1 MQNSFIKDFVADSE
15 VYLKPK
21 RLNFA
26 EAVKETLNELPYN
39 VSITENGAI
48 GYKSSGRA
56 LVDINYMT
64 SSLRS
69 KIDKELIDMFKAAYY
84 ENPMYTWKWLF
95 FLRDIRGGMGERDT
109 FRRII
114 KYMANFRPH
123 EMALFIPYIAEYG
136 RYDDT
141 WVLLD
146 TQLNSI
152 VIKMINTQ
160 LQEDIKNYTE
170 DKPIS
175 LLAKWL
181 PKRNAESH
189 ISRHYARLIIEGLKL
204 DDKTYNRMLVKLRK
218 KLNLVET
225 YMCTNQWSAIDYNS
239 VPSKANL
246 LYRNAFLK
254 HDPERRQQYLEDLS
268 SGKEG
273 VKINAST
280 NFPHD
285 IVHQYIN
292 EKTCGWSGGYRLKNY
307 DVTLEQLWKNQKD
320 TVQSAENIM
329 VIQDGS
335 ASMYSPIDR
344 NSSVQAEEVA
354 TALSIYFAERCS
366 GQFNNKFMTFGNRPR
381 FVDISNC
388 KNLKEK
394 IQLTLKNTD
403 CSNTNI
409 ERVFQL
415 LLDTAVKNNMKQSDL
430 PKTLLMISD
439 MEFDCM
445 VSGRTD
451 KAMFE
456 EFAEKFE
463 KYGYELPKLVFWN
476 ICSRTGTIPVRKNK
490 NGVALVSGYS
500 VNIMNMV
507 LSNELDPYKCLLKQ
521 LDVERYQVIE
531 DKFKELEG
539 KSK

>member
-1 MQNSFIKDFVADSE
+1 MQNNFIKDFVADGE
-15 VYLKPK
+15 LYLKPK
-21 RLNFA
+21 GLNFA

-48 GYKSSGRA
+48 GYKSSGHA

-64 SSLRS
+64 SSLR
-69 KIDKELIDMFKAAYY
+69 KKTDKELINLFQAAYY
-84 ENPMYTWKWLF
+84 ESPMYAWKWLF

-109 FRRII
+109 FHRII
-114 KYMANFRPH
+114 KYMADFRPH
-123 EMALFIPYIAEYG
+123 EMTLFIPYIAEYG

-152 VIKMINTQ
+152 VIKMINAQ

-189 ISRHYARLIIEGLKL
+189 ISRHYARLIIEGLEL

-225 YMCTNQWSAIDYNS
+225 FMCANQWSAIDYNS

-254 HDPERRQQYLEDLS
+254 HDPERRQQYLEDLAN
-268 SGKEG
+268 GKEG

-285 IVHQYIN
+285 IVHQYV
-292 EKTCGWSGGYRLKNY
+292 TVDRYGWSYKLKKY
-307 DVTLEQLWKNQKD
+307 DETLEQLWKNQKD
-320 TVQSAENIM
+320 TIQSAENIM

-335 ASMYSPIDR
+335 GSMYQPIDR

-388 KNLKEK
+388 QNLKEK
-394 IQLTLKNTD
+394 IQITLKNTD

-430 PKTLLMISD
+430 PNTLLMISD

-445 VSGRTD
+445 TSGRKD
-451 KAMFE
+451 KAMFDD
-456 EFAEKFE
+456 FAKEYE
-463 KYGYELPKLVFWN
+463 RYGYKLPRLVFWN
-476 ICSRTGTIPVRKNK
+476 ICSRTGTIPVRENA

-507 LSNELDPYKCLLKQ
+507 LSNELDLYKCLLKQ
-521 LDVERYQVIE
+521 LNTERYQIIE
-531 DKFKELEG
+531 DRFKELEG

>member
-1 MQNSFIKDFVADSE
+1 MENSFIQDFVEDNPVSIKQKKLDFMDAIE
-15 VYLKPK
+15 QK
-21 RLNFA
+21 LND
-26 EAVKETLNELPYN
+26 LPYN

-48 GYKSSGRA
+48 GYRTTGSA

-64 SSLRS
+64 SSLR
-69 KIDKELIDMFKAAYY
+69 KKKDNELFDMFQAAYY
-84 ENPMYTWKWLF
+84 ENPIFAWKWLF

-109 FRRII
+109 FKRII
-114 KYMANFRPH
+114 KYMADFRPK
-123 EMALFIPYIAEYG
+123 ETATLIPYIAEYG

-146 TQLNSI
+146 TPLKD
-152 VIKMINTQ
+152 VVVKMINAQ
-160 LQEDIKNYTE
+160 LQMDIKNYKE
-170 DKPIS
+170 NKPIS

-181 PKRNAESH
+181 PKRNAESY
-189 ISRHYARLIIEGLKL
+189 ISRHFAKIIVAGLKI
-204 DDKTYNRMLVKLRK
+204 DDKTYNKMLVKLRK

-225 YMCTNQWSAIDYNS
+225 YMCDNQWSAIDYNS

-246 LYRNAFLK
+246 LYRKAFLK
-254 HDPERRQQYLEDLS
+254 HDSERRTQFLEDLKN
-268 SGKEG
+268 GKEG

-285 IVHQYIN
+285 IVH
-292 EKTCGWSGGYRLKNY
+292 GYTRGFYNMSPY
-307 DVTLEQLWKNQKD
+307 DETLEQLWKNQKD

-335 ASMYSPIDR
+335 GSMYQRVSE
-344 NSSVQAEEVA
+344 NSTILAEEVA
-354 TALSIYFAERCS
+354 TALAIYFAERSS
-366 GQFNNKFMTFGNRPR
+366 GQFYNKFMTFGARPR
-381 FVDISNC
+381 IVDISNC
-388 KNLKEK
+388 QNLREK

-409 ERVFQL
+409 EAVFRL
-415 LLDTAVKNNMKQSDL
+415 LLTTAVKNNMKQSDL

-439 MEFDCM
+439 MEFDYN

-451 KAMFE
+451 KAMFDD
-456 EFAEKFE
+456 FALEYE
-463 KYGYELPKLVFWN
+463 KYGYELPRLVFWN
-476 ICSRTGTIPVRKNK
+476 ICSRTGTIPIKENK

-507 LSNELDPYKCLLKQ
+507 LSNELNPLTCLLKQ
-521 LDVERYQVIE
+521 LNTERYQIIE
-531 DKFKELEG
+531 DKLKELEEKG
-539 KSK
+539 K

>member
-21 RLNFA
+21 RLNFT

-69 KIDKELIDMFKAAYY
+69 KTDKELIDIFKAAYY
-84 ENPMYTWKWLF
+84 ENPMYAWKWLF
-95 FLRDIRGGMGERDT
+95 FLRDIRGGTGERDT

-152 VIKMINTQ
+152 VIKMINAQ
-160 LQEDIKNYTE
+160 LQEDIKNYNE

-225 YMCTNQWSAIDYNS
+225 YMCANQWSAIDYNS

-254 HDPERRQQYLEDLS
+254 HDPERRQQYLEDLAN
-268 SGKEG
+268 GKEG

-285 IVHQYIN
+285 IVHQYV
-292 EKTCGWSGGYRLKNY
+292 TVDGYGWSYKLKKY
-307 DVTLEQLWKNQKD
+307 DETLEQLWKNQKD
-320 TVQSAENIM
+320 TIQSAENIM

-335 ASMYSPIDR
+335 GSMYQPIDR

-388 KNLKEK
+388 QNLKEK
-394 IQLTLKNTD
+394 IQITLKNTD

-439 MEFDCM
+439 MEFDRM

>member
-1 MQNSFIKDFVADSE
+1 MQNNFIKDFVADGE
-15 VYLKPK
+15 LYLKPK
-21 RLNFA
+21 GLNFA

-48 GYKSSGRA
+48 GYKSSGHA

-64 SSLRS
+64 SSLR
-69 KIDKELIDMFKAAYY
+69 KKTDKELINLFQAAYY
-84 ENPMYTWKWLF
+84 ENPMYAWKWLF
-95 FLRDIRGGMGERDT
+95 FLRDIRGGMGERYT
-109 FRRII
+109 FHRII
-114 KYMANFRPH
+114 KYMADFRPH

-152 VIKMINTQ
+152 VIKMINAQ

-189 ISRHYARLIIEGLKL
+189 ISRHYARLIIEGLEL

-225 YMCTNQWSAIDYNS
+225 FMCANQWSAIDYNS

-254 HDPERRQQYLEDLS
+254 HDPERRQQYLEDLAN
-268 SGKEG
+268 GKEG

-285 IVHQYIN
+285 IVHQYV
-292 EKTCGWSGGYRLKNY
+292 TVDGYGWSYKLKKY
-307 DVTLEQLWKNQKD
+307 DETLEQLWKNQKD
-320 TVQSAENIM
+320 TIQSAENIM

-335 ASMYSPIDR
+335 GSMYRPIDR
-344 NSSVQAEEVA
+344 NSSAQAEEVA

-366 GQFNNKFMTFGNRPR
+366 GQFNNKFMTFGNIPR

-388 KNLKEK
+388 QNLKEK
-394 IQLTLKNTD
+394 IQITLTNTD

-430 PKTLLMISD
+430 PNTLLMISD

-445 VSGRTD
+445 TSGRTD
-451 KAMFE
+451 KAMFDD
-456 EFAEKFE
+456 FAKEYE
-463 KYGYELPKLVFWN
+463 RYGYKLPRLVFWN
-476 ICSRTGTIPVRKNK
+476 ICSRTGTIPIRENA

-521 LDVERYQVIE
+521 LNTERYQIIE
-531 DKFKELEG
+531 DRFKELEG

>member
-1 MQNSFIKDFVADSE
+1 MQNNFIKDFVADGE
-15 VYLKPK
+15 LYLKPK
-21 RLNFA
+21 GLNFA

-48 GYKSSGRA
+48 GYKSSGHA

-64 SSLRS
+64 SSLR
-69 KIDKELIDMFKAAYY
+69 KKTDKELINLFQAAYY
-84 ENPMYTWKWLF
+84 ENPMYAWKWLF

-109 FRRII
+109 FHRII
-114 KYMANFRPH
+114 KYMADFRPH
-123 EMALFIPYIAEYG
+123 EMTLFIPYIAEYG

-152 VIKMINTQ
+152 VIKMINAQ

-189 ISRHYARLIIEGLKL
+189 ISRHYARLIIEGLEL

-225 YMCTNQWSAIDYNS
+225 FMCANQWSAIDYNS

-254 HDPERRQQYLEDLS
+254 HDPERRQQYLEDLAN
-268 SGKEG
+268 GKEG

-285 IVHQYIN
+285 IVHQYV
-292 EKTCGWSGGYRLKNY
+292 TVDGYGWSYKLKKY
-307 DVTLEQLWKNQKD
+307 DETLEQLWKNQKD
-320 TVQSAENIM
+320 TIQSAENIM

-335 ASMYSPIDR
+335 GSMYQPIDR
-344 NSSVQAEEVA
+344 TSSVQAEEVA
-354 TALSIYFAERCS
+354 IALSIYFAERCS
-366 GQFNNKFMTFGNRPR
+366 GQFNNKFMTFGNIPR

-388 KNLKEK
+388 QNLKEK
-394 IQLTLKNTD
+394 IQITLTNTD

-430 PKTLLMISD
+430 PNTLLMISD

-445 VSGRTD
+445 TSGRTD
-451 KAMFE
+451 KAMFDD
-456 EFAEKFE
+456 FAKEYE
-463 KYGYELPKLVFWN
+463 RYGYKLPRLVFWN
-476 ICSRTGTIPVRKNK
+476 ICSRTGTIPIRENA

-521 LDVERYQVIE
+521 LNTERYQIIE
-531 DKFKELEG
+531 DRFKELEG

>member
-1 MQNSFIKDFVADSE
+1 MQNNFIKDFVADGE
-15 VYLKPK
+15 LYLKPK
-21 RLNFA
+21 GLNFA

-64 SSLRS
+64 SSLR
-69 KIDKELIDMFKAAYY
+69 KKTDKELINLFQAAYY

-95 FLRDIRGGMGERDT
+95 FLRDIRGGMGERYT

-114 KYMANFRPH
+114 KYMADFRPH

-152 VIKMINTQ
+152 VIKMINAQ

-189 ISRHYARLIIEGLKL
+189 ISRHYARLIIEGLEL

-225 YMCTNQWSAIDYNS
+225 FMCANQWSAIDYNS

-254 HDPERRQQYLEDLS
+254 HDPERRQQYLEDLAN
-268 SGKEG
+268 GKEG

-285 IVHQYIN
+285 IVHQYV
-292 EKTCGWSGGYRLKNY
+292 TVDGYGWSYKLKKY
-307 DVTLEQLWKNQKD
+307 DETLEQLWKNQKD
-320 TVQSAENIM
+320 TIQSAENIM

-335 ASMYSPIDR
+335 GSMYQPIDR

-388 KNLKEK
+388 QNLKEK
-394 IQLTLKNTD
+394 IQITLKNTD

-430 PKTLLMISD
+430 PNTLLMISD

-445 VSGRTD
+445 TSGRTD
-451 KAMFE
+451 KAMFD
-456 EFAEKFE
+456 EFAKEYE
-463 KYGYELPKLVFWN
+463 RYGYKLPRLVFWN
-476 ICSRTGTIPVRKNK
+476 ICSRTGTIPIRENA

-521 LDVERYQVIE
+521 LNTERYQIIE
-531 DKFKELEG
+531 DRFKELEG

>member
-1 MQNSFIKDFVADSE
+1 MKNSFIQDFVEDNPISVKTE
-15 VYLKPK
+15 K
-21 RLNFA
+21 LNFMDA
-26 EAVKETLNELPYN
+26 IEQKLNDLPYN
-39 VSITENGAI
+39 VSVTENGAI
-48 GYKSSGRA
+48 GYRTTGSA

-64 SSLRS
+64 SSLR
-69 KIDKELIDMFKAAYY
+69 KKKDNELFDMFQAAYY
-84 ENPMYTWKWLF
+84 ENPIFAWKWLF

-109 FRRII
+109 FKRII
-114 KYMANFRPH
+114 KHMADFRPK
-123 EMALFIPYIAEYG
+123 ETAILIPYIAEYG

-146 TQLNSI
+146 TPLKDV
-152 VIKMINTQ
+152 VIKMINAQ
-160 LQEDIKNYTE
+160 LQMDIKNYKE
-170 DKPIS
+170 SKPIS

-189 ISRHYARLIIEGLKL
+189 VSRHIAKIIIAGLKI
-204 DDKTYNRMLVKLRK
+204 DDKTYNKMLVKLRK

-225 YMCTNQWSAIDYNS
+225 YMCENQWSAIDYNS

-254 HDPERRQQYLEDLS
+254 HDSERRTQFLEDLKN
-268 SGKEG
+268 GKEG

-285 IVHQYIN
+285 IVHGYIKIGN
-292 EKTCGWSGGYRLKNY
+292 WYYRIKSY
-307 DVTLEQLWKNQKD
+307 DETLEQLWKNQKD

-335 ASMYSPIDR
+335 GSMYQKVSE
-344 NSSVQAEEVA
+344 NSSLQAEEVA
-354 TALSIYFAERCS
+354 TALAIYFAERSS
-366 GQFNNKFMTFGNRPR
+366 GQFHNKFMTFGARPR
-381 FVDISNC
+381 IVDISNC
-388 KNLKEK
+388 QNLREK
-394 IQLTLKNTD
+394 IQLTLKNVD

-409 ERVFQL
+409 EAVFQL
-415 LLDTAVKNNMKQSDL
+415 LLSTAVKNNMKQSDL

-439 MEFDCM
+439 MEFDYN
-445 VSGRTD
+445 VSGRKD

-456 EFAEKFE
+456 EFAEE
-463 KYGYELPKLVFWN
+463 YERYGYELPKLVFWN
-476 ICSRTGTIPVRKNK
+476 ICSRTGTIPIKENK

-507 LSNELDPYKCLLKQ
+507 LSNELDPLSCLLKQ
-521 LDVERYQVIE
+521 LNTERYQIIE
-531 DKFKELEG
+531 EKLKELEEKG
-539 KSK
+539 K

>member
-1 MQNSFIKDFVADSE
+1 MQNNFIKDFVADGE
-15 VYLKPK
+15 LYLKPK
-21 RLNFA
+21 GLNFA

-48 GYKSSGRA
+48 GYKSSGHA

-64 SSLRS
+64 SSLR
-69 KIDKELIDMFKAAYY
+69 KKTDKELINLFQAAYY
-84 ENPMYTWKWLF
+84 ENPMYAWKWLF

-109 FRRII
+109 FHRII
-114 KYMANFRPH
+114 KYMADFRPH
-123 EMALFIPYIAEYG
+123 EMTLFIPYIAEYG

-141 WVLLD
+141 WVLLN

-152 VIKMINTQ
+152 VIKMINAQ

-189 ISRHYARLIIEGLKL
+189 ISRHYARLIIEGLEL

-225 YMCTNQWSAIDYNS
+225 FMCANQWSAIDYNS

-254 HDPERRQQYLEDLS
+254 HDPERRQQYLEDLAN
-268 SGKEG
+268 GKEG

-285 IVHQYIN
+285 IVHQYV
-292 EKTCGWSGGYRLKNY
+292 TVDGYGWSYKLKKY
-307 DVTLEQLWKNQKD
+307 DETLEQLWKNQKD
-320 TVQSAENIM
+320 TIQSAENIM

-335 ASMYSPIDR
+335 GSMYQPIDR
-344 NSSVQAEEVA
+344 TSSVQAEEVA
-354 TALSIYFAERCS
+354 IALSIYFAERCS
-366 GQFNNKFMTFGNRPR
+366 GQFNNKFMTFGNIPR

-388 KNLKEK
+388 QNLKEK
-394 IQLTLKNTD
+394 IQITLTNTD

-430 PKTLLMISD
+430 PNTLLMISD

-445 VSGRTD
+445 TSGRTD
-451 KAMFE
+451 KAMFDD
-456 EFAEKFE
+456 FAKEYE
-463 KYGYELPKLVFWN
+463 RYGYKLPRLVFWN
-476 ICSRTGTIPVRKNK
+476 ICSRTGTIPIRENA

-521 LDVERYQVIE
+521 LNTERYQIIE
-531 DKFKELEG
+531 DRFKELEG

>member
-1 MQNSFIKDFVADSE
+1 MQNNFIKDFVADGE
-15 VYLKPK
+15 LYLKPK
-21 RLNFA
+21 GLNFA

-48 GYKSSGRA
+48 GYKSSGHA

-64 SSLRS
+64 SSLR
-69 KIDKELIDMFKAAYY
+69 KKTDKELINLFQAAYY
-84 ENPMYTWKWLF
+84 ESPMYAWKWLF
-95 FLRDIRGGMGERDT
+95 FLRDIRGGMGERYT

-114 KYMANFRPH
+114 KYMADFRPH

-152 VIKMINTQ
+152 VIKMINAQ

-189 ISRHYARLIIEGLKL
+189 ISRHYARLIIEGLEL

-225 YMCTNQWSAIDYNS
+225 FMCANQWSAIDYNS

-254 HDPERRQQYLEDLS
+254 HDPERRQQYLEDLAN
-268 SGKEG
+268 GKEG

-285 IVHQYIN
+285 IVHQYV
-292 EKTCGWSGGYRLKNY
+292 TVDGYGWSYKLKKY
-307 DVTLEQLWKNQKD
+307 DETLEQLWRNQKD
-320 TVQSAENIM
+320 TIQSAENIM

-335 ASMYSPIDR
+335 GSMYRPIDR
-344 NSSVQAEEVA
+344 NSSAQAEEVA

-366 GQFNNKFMTFGNRPR
+366 GQFNNKFMTFGNIPR

-388 KNLKEK
+388 QNLKEK
-394 IQLTLKNTD
+394 IQITLKNTD
-403 CSNTNI
+403 YSNTNI

-430 PKTLLMISD
+430 PNTLLMISD

-445 VSGRTD
+445 TSGRTD
-451 KAMFE
+451 KAMFD
-456 EFAEKFE
+456 EFAKEYE
-463 KYGYELPKLVFWN
+463 RYGYKLPRLVFWN
-476 ICSRTGTIPVRKNK
+476 ICSRTGTIPVRENA

-521 LDVERYQVIE
+521 LNTERYQIIE
-531 DKFKELEG
+531 DRFKELEG

>member
-1 MQNSFIKDFVADSE
+1 MQNNFIKDFVADGE
-15 VYLKPK
+15 LYLKPK
-21 RLNFA
+21 GLNFA

-64 SSLRS
+64 SSLR
-69 KIDKELIDMFKAAYY
+69 KKTDKELINLFQAAYY
-84 ENPMYTWKWLF
+84 ENPMYAWKWLF

-114 KYMANFRPH
+114 KNMADFRPH

-152 VIKMINTQ
+152 VIKMINAQ

-189 ISRHYARLIIEGLKL
+189 ILRHYARLIIEGLEL

-225 YMCTNQWSAIDYNS
+225 FMCANQWSAIDYNS

-254 HDPERRQQYLEDLS
+254 HDPERRQQYLEDLAN
-268 SGKEG
+268 GKEG
-273 VKINAST
+273 VKINATT

-285 IVHQYIN
+285 IVHQYV
-292 EKTCGWSGGYRLKNY
+292 TVDGYGWSYKLKKY
-307 DVTLEQLWKNQKD
+307 DETLEQLWKNQKD
-320 TVQSAENIM
+320 TIQSAENIM

-335 ASMYSPIDR
+335 GSMYQSIDR

-366 GQFNNKFMTFGNRPR
+366 GQFNNKFMTFGSRPR

-388 KNLKEK
+388 QNLKEK
-394 IQLTLKNTD
+394 IQRTLKNTD

-430 PKTLLMISD
+430 PNTLLMISD

-445 VSGRTD
+445 TSGRTD
-451 KAMFE
+451 KAMFD
-456 EFAEKFE
+456 EFAKEYE
-463 KYGYELPKLVFWN
+463 RYGYKLPRLVFWN
-476 ICSRTGTIPVRKNK
+476 ICSRTGTIPVRENA

-521 LDVERYQVIE
+521 LNTERYQIIE
-531 DKFKELEG
+531 DRFKELEG

>member
-1 MQNSFIKDFVADSE
+1 MQNNFIQDFVSDKS
-15 VYLKPK
+15 VQLKPK
-21 RLNFA
+21 GLNFA
-26 EAVKETLNELPYN
+26 DAVKETLNELPYN
-39 VSITENGAI
+39 VSVTENGAV
-48 GYKSSGRA
+48 GYKSSGHA
-56 LVDINYMT
+56 LADINYMT
-64 SSLRS
+64 SSLRQ
-69 KIDKELIDMFKAAYY
+69 KNDNELIDMFKAAYY
-84 ENPMYTWKWLF
+84 ESPIYAWKWLF

-114 KYMANFRPH
+114 KHMADFRPH

-146 TQLNSI
+146 TQLNSL
-152 VIKMINTQ
+152 VIKMINAQ

-170 DKPIS
+170 GKPIS
-175 LLAKWL
+175 LLAKWM

-218 KLNLVET
+218 KLNLVESF
-225 YMCTNQWSAIDYNS
+225 MCANQWSAIDYNS

-254 HDPERRQQYLEDLS
+254 HDPERRQQYLEDLIN
-268 SGKEG
+268 GKEG

-285 IVHQYIN
+285 IVHQYV
-292 EKTCGWSGGYRLKNY
+292 TVDRYGWRYKLKKY
-307 DVTLEQLWKNQKD
+307 DETLEQLWKNQKD
-320 TVQSAENIM
+320 TIQSAENIM

-335 ASMYSPIDR
+335 GSMYQPVDG

-354 TALSIYFAERCS
+354 TALSIYFAERCA
-366 GQFNNKFMTFGNRPR
+366 GQFHNRFMTFGARPR
-381 FVDISNC
+381 FVDINNC
-388 KNLKEK
+388 QNLQEK
-394 IQLTLKNTD
+394 IEVTLKNTD

-409 ERVFQL
+409 EAVFKL
-415 LLDTAVKNNMKQSDL
+415 LLNTAIKNNMKQSDL

-445 VSGRTD
+445 TSGRTD
-451 KAMFE
+451 KAMFDD
-456 EFAEKFE
+456 FAKEYE
-463 KYGYELPKLVFWN
+463 RYGYELPRLVFWN
-476 ICSRTGTIPVRKNK
+476 ICSRTGTIPVRENA

-521 LDVERYQVIE
+521 LNTERYQIIE
-531 DKFKELEG
+531 DKFKELEEKG
-539 KSK
+539 K

>member
-1 MQNSFIKDFVADSE
+1 MQNNFIQDFVSDKS
-15 VYLKPK
+15 VQLKPK
-21 RLNFA
+21 GLNFA
-26 EAVKETLNELPYN
+26 DAVKETLNELPYN
-39 VSITENGAI
+39 VSVTENGAV
-48 GYKSSGRA
+48 GYKSSGHA
-56 LVDINYMT
+56 LADINYMT
-64 SSLRS
+64 SSLRQ
-69 KIDKELIDMFKAAYY
+69 KNDNELIDMFKAAYY
-84 ENPMYTWKWLF
+84 ESPIYAWKWLF

-114 KYMANFRPH
+114 KHMADFRPH

-146 TQLNSI
+146 TQLNSL
-152 VIKMINTQ
+152 VIKMINAQ

-170 DKPIS
+170 GKPIS
-175 LLAKWL
+175 LLAKWM

-225 YMCTNQWSAIDYNS
+225 FMCANQWSAIDYNS

-254 HDPERRQQYLEDLS
+254 HDPERRQQYLEDLAN
-268 SGKEG
+268 GKEG

-285 IVHQYIN
+285 IVHQYV
-292 EKTCGWSGGYRLKNY
+292 TVDRYGWSYKLKKY
-307 DVTLEQLWKNQKD
+307 DETLEQLWKNQKD
-320 TVQSAENIM
+320 TIQSAENIM

-335 ASMYSPIDR
+335 GSMYQPVDG

-354 TALSIYFAERCS
+354 TALSIYFAERCA
-366 GQFNNKFMTFGNRPR
+366 GQFHNRFMTFGARPR
-381 FVDISNC
+381 FVDIGNC
-388 KNLKEK
+388 QNLKEK
-394 IQLTLKNTD
+394 IQITLKNTD

-415 LLDTAVKNNMKQSDL
+415 LLGTAVKNNMKQSDL
-430 PKTLLMISD
+430 PNTLLMISD

-445 VSGRTD
+445 TSGRTD
-451 KAMFE
+451 KAMFDD
-456 EFAEKFE
+456 FAKEYE
-463 KYGYELPKLVFWN
+463 RYGYELPRLVFWN
-476 ICSRTGTIPVRKNK
+476 ICSRTGTIPVRENA

-521 LDVERYQVIE
+521 LNTERYQIIE
-531 DKFKELEG
+531 DKFKELEEKG
-539 KSK
+539 K

>member
-1 MQNSFIKDFVADSE
+1 MQNNFIKDFVADGE
-15 VYLKPK
+15 LYLKPK
-21 RLNFA
+21 GLNFA

-64 SSLRS
+64 SSLR
-69 KIDKELIDMFKAAYY
+69 KKTDKELINLFQAAYY
-84 ENPMYTWKWLF
+84 ENSMYAWKWLF
-95 FLRDIRGGMGERDT
+95 FLRDIRGGMGERYT

-114 KYMANFRPH
+114 KYMADFRPH

-146 TQLNSI
+146 TQLNSL
-152 VIKMINTQ
+152 VIKMINAQ

-170 DKPIS
+170 GKPIS
-175 LLAKWL
+175 LLAKWM

-218 KLNLVET
+218 KLNLVESL
-225 YMCTNQWSAIDYNS
+225 MCANQWSAIDYNS

-254 HDPERRQQYLEDLS
+254 HDPERRQQYLEDLTN
-268 SGKEG
+268 GKEG

-285 IVHQYIN
+285 VVHQYV
-292 EKTCGWSGGYRLKNY
+292 KPSRYGWRYTLKKY
-307 DVTLEQLWKNQKD
+307 DETLEQLWKNQKD

-335 ASMYSPIDR
+335 GSMYQPVDG

-354 TALSIYFAERCS
+354 TALSIYFAERCA
-366 GQFNNKFMTFGNRPR
+366 GQFHNRFMTFGARPR
-381 FVDISNC
+381 FVDINNC
-388 KNLKEK
+388 QNLQEK
-394 IQLTLKNTD
+394 IEVTLKNTD

-409 ERVFQL
+409 EAVFKL
-415 LLDTAVKNNMKQSDL
+415 LLNTAIKNNMKQSDL

-439 MEFDCM
+439 MEFDFM

-456 EFAEKFE
+456 DFAKEYE
-463 KYGYELPKLVFWN
+463 RYGYKLPRLVFWN
-476 ICSRTGTIPVRKNK
+476 ICSRTGTIPIRENS

-521 LDVERYQVIE
+521 LNTERYQIIE
-531 DKFKELEG
+531 DKFKELEE

>member
-1 MQNSFIKDFVADSE
+1 MQNNFIQDFVSDKS
-15 VYLKPK
+15 VQLKPK
-21 RLNFA
+21 GLNFA
-26 EAVKETLNELPYN
+26 DAVKETLNELPYN
-39 VSITENGAI
+39 VSVTENGAV
-48 GYKSSGRA
+48 GYKSSGHA
-56 LVDINYMT
+56 LADINYMT
-64 SSLRS
+64 SSLRQ
-69 KIDKELIDMFKAAYY
+69 KNDNELIDMFKAAYY
-84 ENPMYTWKWLF
+84 ESPIYAWKWLF

-114 KYMANFRPH
+114 KHMADFRPH

-146 TQLNSI
+146 TQLNSL
-152 VIKMINTQ
+152 VIKMINAQ

-170 DKPIS
+170 GKPIS
-175 LLAKWL
+175 LLAKWM

-218 KLNLVET
+218 KLNLVESF
-225 YMCTNQWSAIDYNS
+225 MCANQWSAIDYNS

-254 HDPERRQQYLEDLS
+254 HDPERRQQYLEDLIN
-268 SGKEG
+268 GKEG
-273 VKINAST
+273 IKINAST

-285 IVHQYIN
+285 VVHQYV
-292 EKTCGWSGGYRLKNY
+292 TVDRYGWSYKLKKY
-307 DVTLEQLWKNQKD
+307 DETLEQLWKNQKD
-320 TVQSAENIM
+320 TIQSAENIM

-335 ASMYSPIDR
+335 GSMYQPVDG

-354 TALSIYFAERCS
+354 TALSIYFAERCA
-366 GQFNNKFMTFGNRPR
+366 GQFHNRFMTFGARPR
-381 FVDISNC
+381 FVDINNC
-388 KNLKEK
+388 QNLQEK
-394 IQLTLKNTD
+394 IEVTLKNTD

-415 LLDTAVKNNMKQSDL
+415 LLDTAVKNNMKQFDL
-430 PKTLLMISD
+430 PNTLLMISD
-439 MEFDCM
+439 MEFDYM

-456 EFAEKFE
+456 DFAKEYE
-463 KYGYELPKLVFWN
+463 RYGYQLPRLVFWN
-476 ICSRTGTIPVRKNK
+476 ICSRTGTIPIRENA

-521 LDVERYQVIE
+521 LNAERYQIIE
-531 DKFKELEG
+531 DKFKELEEKG
-539 KSK
+539 K